1 MSSATVAIVRRVLVA
16 GCQDLG
22 RVTPRPNRRTNA
34 KGNSLSRRMSH
45 PVIASAKEG
54 LRWPVEPSVRS
65 PRDRPCLRPR
75 VATFDAP
82 LTRPYAQAVAE
93 TSPERG
99 RWAIRHVPPTPRSI
113 VELIRAGTL
122 DAELAALLWALIEGR
137 VPLVVAAQPRQAG
150 KTTLLDALLMFL
162 PPGIQTRELAGAME
176 TFEWLP
182 QAPELGWRRHAP
194 SPDAIVET
202 VLLRKRRPPV
212 RPDNTV
218 LLIPELSDH
227 LPSYTWGAEARIAI
241 RAVAIG
247 YGMAATI
254 HADSL
259 DDVFEQLRRPPVSLG
274 DDELSRLGLVLILRP
289 VGDGLRRVVAAHYV
303 RPMARD
309 EHGHV
314 QRLGPAVL
322 ATWDPEHDRFEHF
335 GWGITPELAV
345 RLDRRPG
352 DLEIDIERR
361 RDYLAGLAE
370 AGIVEVEA
378 VRAAIDGFRTIP
390 ADPSGVP
397 ARN

>member
-1 MSSATVAIVRRVLVA
+1 M
-16 GCQDLG
+16 
-22 RVTPRPNRRTNA
+22 
-34 KGNSLSRRMSH
+34 
-45 PVIASAKEG
+45 
-54 LRWPVEPSVRS
+54 
-65 PRDRPCLRPR
+65 
-75 VATFDAP
+75 
-82 LTRPYAQAVAE
+82 AE

-122 DAELAALLWALIEGR
+122 DAELAALLWVLIEGR
-137 VPLVVAAQPRQAG
+137 VPLVVAAEPRLAG
-150 KTTLLDALLMFL
+150 KTTLLESLLMFL

-176 TFEWLP
+176 SFDWLP
-182 QAPELGWRRHAP
+182 QAPELGWRRPHSPEAIAARVTGRP
-194 SPDAIVET
+194 SPPI
-202 VLLRKRRPPV
+202 

-218 LLIPELSDH
+218 LLVPEFSDH

-259 DDVFEQLRRPPVSLG
+259 DGVFDQLRRPPVSLG
-274 DDELSRLGLVLILRP
+274 DDELSRLGIVLILRP

-303 RPMARD
+303 RPTARD

-322 ATWDPEHDRFEHF
+322 ATWDPGHDRFEHF

-345 RLDRRPG
+345 RLERRPG
-352 DLEIDIERR
+352 DLEIDIDRR

-370 AGIVEVEA
+370 AGIVEVDA
-378 VRAAIDGFRTIP
+378 LRAAIDGFRTIP
-390 ADPSGVP
+390 ADATGIP